1 MAERL
6 TDQLHITIEKELGKP
21 KILLRNPQYSLADGG
36 GRSLYEDGQE
46 EDSKSQFEARG
57 TGLELVLQKARGVYF
72 NAKVLNL
79 DDAALG
85 RTVRNSYIMMVKC
98 SVTHFSVMIVEM
110 HTLKSIFHFKFKHTA
125 PPESD
130 IYVTPVTQVS
140 SCSKLEDIKQHVIDA
155 VKNLNSEHV

>member
-1 MAERL
+1 M
-6 TDQLHITIEKELGKP
+6 
-21 KILLRNPQYSLADGG
+21 
-36 GRSLYEDGQE
+36 
-46 EDSKSQFEARG
+46 
-57 TGLELVLQKARGVYF
+57 LQKARGVYF

-125 PPESD
+125 PIESD

-140 SCSKLEDIKQHVIDA
+140 SCSKLEEIKQHVIDA
-155 VKNLNSEHV
+155 VKNLNSEQVQEHIESNHVRIRQNRALRKAGVDEEEEPGVTFEAVLFKVQECAAHAQRFYQRNLD